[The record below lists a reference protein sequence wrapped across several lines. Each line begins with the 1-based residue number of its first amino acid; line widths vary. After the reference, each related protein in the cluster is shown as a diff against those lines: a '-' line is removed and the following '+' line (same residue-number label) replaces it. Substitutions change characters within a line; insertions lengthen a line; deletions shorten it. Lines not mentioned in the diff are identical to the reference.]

1 MIESLKIFGTLLLQ
15 IRYAKPSA
23 IAVFPTPDSPTSN
36 GLFFVLLDRIWI
48 RRSTSLVLP
57 IKLSILSSLTRL
69 FKFIKYAF
77 SSVFNFSCSA
87 LSSSVVILSSVFL
100 SDGP

>member
-1 MIESLKIFGTLLLQ
+1 MIESLKMFGTLLLQ

-57 IKLSILSSLTRL
+57 IKLSILSS
-69 FKFIKYAF
+69 
-77 SSVFNFSCSA
+77 
-87 LSSSVVILSSVFL
+87 
-100 SDGP
+100 